1 MNVEMPDT
9 DTSTSSIESV
19 PVASPFR
26 PMPGVGKF
34 KPADRDSQPTDTDL
48 PKWRDRLIAAGVNA
62 DRVASPD
69 LIGQL
74 AHAGKVDTIICCVLD
89 TDPSVALNSVI
100 AETFTKELAA
110 GVNLLAKLAAAKN
123 IWITAD
129 PGRSSEWFEPIEST
143 MQNAGLRLVPLR
155 GDYPQTDPTLMLH
168 TLLQRRLLPGKL
180 PTEKGALLL
189 DAAAAV
195 MVGRCVLY
203 EPPVGMIELAIRDH
217 FQQKT
222 HLLSVPMGVRLQEIC
237 EFLEIGHP
245 EALFRAGDFLRD
257 QWITRDT
264 VLGHGELVIHP
275 TAKHLDANPDP
286 CIHCGWCLEAC
297 PMRIHP
303 AGLLDAAQRGDRRK
317 GKKFGLESCIE
328 CGICSYVC
336 PTRLPLL
343 SAIRELRGDNE

>member
-1 MNVEMPDT
+1 MAET
-9 DTSTSSIESV
+9 AASSIESV
-19 PVASPFR
+19 PVPSPFR
-26 PMPGVGKF
+26 PMPGIAAAV
-34 KPADRDSQPTDTDL
+34 AANRNSQPLDTDL
-48 PKWRDRLIAAGVNA
+48 FNWRERLIAAGVNA
-62 DRVASPD
+62 NRVASPD

-74 AHAGKVDTIICCVLD
+74 THAGKTDIDTIICCVLD
-89 TDPSVALNSVI
+89 TDPSVAFNSII
-100 AETFTKELAA
+100 AETFTNELAA
-110 GVNLLAKLAAAKN
+110 GISLLAKLTAAKN

-129 PGRSSEWFEPIEST
+129 PGRSSEWFVSLEATI
-143 MQNAGLRLVPLR
+143 QNPGLRLVPLR

-168 TLLQRRLLPGKL
+168 TLLQRRLLPGRL
-180 PTEKGALLL
+180 PTEKGTILL

-203 EPPVGMIELAIRDH
+203 EPPVRVIELAIRDH

-222 HLLSVPMGVRLQEIC
+222 HLLSAPMGIRLGDIC

-257 QWITRDT
+257 QWITRET

-303 AGLLDAAQRGDRRK
+303 AGLLDAAQKNDRRT
-317 GKKFGLESCIE
+317 GKKFGLEACIE

-343 SAIRELRGDNE
+343 SAIRRLKS